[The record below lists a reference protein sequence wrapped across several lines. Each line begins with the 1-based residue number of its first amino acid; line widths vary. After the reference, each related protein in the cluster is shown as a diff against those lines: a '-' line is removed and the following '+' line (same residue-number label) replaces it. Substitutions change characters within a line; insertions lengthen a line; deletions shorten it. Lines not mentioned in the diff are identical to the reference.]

1 MSLFDDFSLYSW
13 FKQNKRVF
21 PWRKTP
27 SPYQVWVS
35 EIMLQQTRA
44 SVVVPYYLKWMDLFP
59 TIEKLAF
66 APTEQVIKAW
76 EGLGYYSR
84 ARNLQIGAKQI
95 IEEFDGKV
103 PNNEKDLLKI
113 KGIGPYTFCAILAF
127 AFGEKKAAVDA
138 NVLRFLSRLFCIE
151 ENVKTTVSTIAQDLV
166 QESSFTISEALI
178 EFGALV
184 CTPSPKCS
192 LCPFQKTC
200 LAKKYDKTTTLPIK
214 IKMSYE
220 HLQRVVFVIRYK
232 NQYLVKK
239 NTSSIMKDL
248 FEFPYQDVKEKWR
261 LESILKK
268 MKIQVKKVQKMK
280 NIRQSFTKYKVLLHP
295 FCLFIDS
302 KVVLKNFEWIS
313 FENIQKLPFSSG
325 HRKILHNLK
334 LGFEP

>member
-1 MSLFDDFSLYSW
+1 
-13 FKQNKRVF
+13 
-21 PWRKTP
+21 
-27 SPYQVWVS
+27 
-35 EIMLQQTRA
+35 
-44 SVVVPYYLKWMDLFP
+44 
-59 TIEKLAF
+59 
-66 APTEQVIKAW
+66 
-76 EGLGYYSR
+76 
-84 ARNLQIGAKQI
+84 
-95 IEEFDGKV
+95 
-103 PNNEKDLLKI
+103 
-113 KGIGPYTFCAILAF
+113 
-127 AFGEKKAAVDA
+127 
-138 NVLRFLSRLFCIE
+138 
-151 ENVKTTVSTIAQDLV
+151 
-166 QESSFTISEALI
+166 
-178 EFGALV
+178 
-184 CTPSPKCS
+184 
-192 LCPFQKTC
+192 
-200 LAKKYDKTTTLPIK
+200 
-214 IKMSYE
+214 MSYE